1 MATSRS
7 DVVSDSRVP
16 GSFPGK
22 ENPTRPGGC
31 SVLTPGP
38 ECRPLFQ
45 GGWGEA
51 PRAGGGGR
59 GGDLGQPGTGR
70 LQAAVHGLISA
81 AAMYFEQKG
90 GKGYRC
96 HADRGRL
103 RRAMNYWSF
112 YLLS

>member
-1 MATSRS
+1 MAMSRS

-22 ENPTRPGGC
+22 ESPTRPGGC

-38 ECRPLFQ
+38 AGRSSREVGGRRP
-45 GGWGEA
+45 G
-51 PRAGGGGR
+51 AGGGVR

-70 LQAAVHGLISA
+70 LQAAVHSLISA
-81 AAMYFEQKG
+81 AATYFEQKG

>member
-1 MATSRS
+1 MTAESLGAS
-7 DVVSDSRVP
+7 P
-16 GSFPGK
+16 GRRARLGPGAAASS
-22 ENPTRPGGC
+22 PRPG
-31 SVLTPGP
+31 VPAALPG
-38 ECRPLFQ
+38 R
-45 GGWGEA
+45 WREA

-70 LQAAVHGLISA
+70 LQAAARGLIPVA
-81 AAMYFEQKG
+81 ATYFEQKG
-90 GKGYRC
+90 GKEYGC